1 MTYHGMMPRLL
12 GAILFC
18 ACTVASLAQQRAVH
32 ARASINL
39 SGYPEAVPTLQALG
53 ICLDHT
59 DLSPDQFVS
68 GDFSE
73 RDLDLARQAGFEVR
87 VEVADIGAFYA
98 ERAAQNAGITK
109 SFGEPGC
116 PGSETYPEPAHFV
129 LGSMG
134 GFYTWQEMQDQL
146 DSMVAHFPD
155 LISPKVSI
163 GTSHEGRPIHYVRIS
178 NDPNVDQAKP
188 EVLYDALHHAR
199 EPESAMQLYF
209 YMWYLLENYGTDPL
223 ATHIVN
229 TRELYFVPCVNP
241 DGYVYNETTDPL
253 GGGMWRKNRRDNG
266 DGSFGVDL
274 NRNYGYAWGIDD
286 LGSSPD
292 PSSDTYRGASAFSEP
307 EIQALR
313 DFIIGREFATRHS
326 HHCRGHLLLYPWGHI
341 NTLCPDSAVF
351 STYAQRMTE
360 DNGYHFGTTFE
371 ALYYLANGSATDW
384 SYGEQLAKPKIFG
397 YVPET
402 GTYVDGFWPQPDRIV
417 PLAQANM
424 EQNILLALF
433 AGPYAEVKDA
443 SPRVENSTTPSAAF
457 TLQSLGLQ
465 DGTFTVSV
473 EPLTNV
479 IAATGPQTFSGLDTL
494 ETVTA
499 SIGLT
504 LDPLI
509 ADGELFSY
517 VLVLDANNLI
527 LRDTVERVFGE
538 PLTAFSDNS
547 ATDDNWTGG
556 WSITNEDWF
565 SAPGSF
571 TDSELSNYNG
581 SDNNVWGLA
590 TPVNLSLATTAS
602 LEFMTRWTLQ
612 SELDHV
618 EVEAS
623 ADGFSWTALCGP
635 LSRPGAWAQW
645 EGEPVYDGKR
655 TDWTKERMDL
665 ADFVGGPFYLKFRLN
680 SDAQGEYDGF
690 YLDDVEVTITGDL
703 WTGINESTTSG
714 ATAQCHPSPAATST
728 TVYWALPVHAD
739 DAQWQLVDGHGA
751 VVLSRF
757 VQGRAGRLDVSVG
770 HLASGLYGY
779 RLVSNGQVMAHG
791 RLSVLSQ

>member
-1 MTYHGMMPRLL
+1 MTNHGMMPRLL

-32 ARASINL
+32 ARARINL
-39 SGYPEAVPTLQALG
+39 SGNPEAVHTLQALG

-59 DLSPDQFVS
+59 DLSPGRSVS

-87 VEVADIGAFYA
+87 VEVPDIGAFYA
-98 ERAAQNAGITK
+98 ERAALNAGIDK

-116 PGSETYPEPAHFV
+116 PGSGTYPPPAHFV
-129 LGSMG
+129 QGSMG
-134 GFYTWQEMQDQL
+134 AFYTWQQMQDQL
-146 DSMVAHFPD
+146 DSMVAHYPD
-155 LISPKVSI
+155 LISPKASI

-178 NDPNVDQAKP
+178 NNPNVDQGKP

-199 EPESAMQLYF
+199 EPESAMQLYYF
-209 YMWYLLENYGTDPL
+209 MWYLLENYGTDPI
-223 ATHIVN
+223 ATHILN

-286 LGSSPD
+286 IGSSPD
-292 PSSDTYRGASAFSEP
+292 PSSDVYRGPAAFSEP

-313 DFIIGREFATRHS
+313 DFIVGREFVTRHS
-326 HHCRGHLLLYPWGHI
+326 HHCRGHLLLYPWGHV

-371 ALYYLANGSATDW
+371 ALFYLANGSATDW
-384 SYGEQLAKPKIFG
+384 SYGEQVAKPKIFG

-402 GTYVDGFWPQPDRIV
+402 GTVNDGFWPAPQRIV

-424 EQNILLALF
+424 EQNLMLALF
-433 AGPYAEVKDA
+433 AGPYAEVKDV

-479 IAATGPQTFSGLDTL
+479 FAATGPQTFSGLDTL

-509 ADGELFSY
+509 ADGEPFSY

-527 LRDTVERVFGE
+527 LRDTIERVYGE

-547 ATDDNWTGG
+547 ATDDNWNGG
-556 WSITNEDWF
+556 WSVTNEDWY

-571 TDSELSNYNG
+571 TDSPLSNHG
-581 SDNNVWGLA
+581 AFDNNVWGLSA
-590 TPVNLSLATTAS
+590 PINLSLATTAT
-602 LEFMTRWTLQ
+602 LEFMARWTLQ

-618 EVEAS
+618 QVEAS
-623 ADGFSWTALCGP
+623 DNGVSWTTLCGTW
-635 LSRPGAWAQW
+635 SRPGAYDQLLD
-645 EGEPVYDGKR
+645 EPVYDGKR
-655 TDWTKERMDL
+655 TDWTPERMVMD
-665 ADFVGGPFYLKFRLN
+665 DFIGGPLYLNFRLR
-680 SDAQGEYDGF
+680 SDNQIEYDGF
-690 YLDDVEVTITGDL
+690 YLDDVLVTITGDV
-703 WTGINESTTSG
+703 WTGVAERTTGG
-714 ATAQCHPSPAATST
+714 ASAHCHPSPAITNT
-728 TVYWALPVHAD
+728 TLVWTLPRYSP
-739 DAQWQLVDGHGA
+739 DAQWQLLDGRGA
-751 VVLSRF
+751 VVLARP
-757 VQGRAGRLDVSVG
+757 VQGRAGRTDVPLG
-770 HLASGLYGY
+770 HLASGLYTY
-779 RLVSNGQVMAHG
+779 RLVADGQTMAHG
-791 RLSVLSQ
+791 RLSVLTH

>member
-1 MTYHGMMPRLL
+1 MRIMFTRLFLTCVLSSSVL
-12 GAILFC
+12 GA
-18 ACTVASLAQQRAVH
+18 LAQQRAVH
-32 ARASINL
+32 SRACINL
-39 SGYPEAVPTLQALG
+39 SGHADAVPTLQGLG

-59 DLSPDQFVS
+59 DLSPGNFVS

-98 ERAAQNAGITK
+98 ERAAHNTGADK

-146 DSMVAHFPD
+146 DSMVAHFPA
-155 LISPKVSI
+155 LISAKASI

-178 NDPNVDQAKP
+178 NNPNVDQAKP

-199 EPESAMQLYF
+199 EPESAMQLYYF
-209 YMWYLLENYGTDPL
+209 MWYLLENYGTDPL

-241 DGYVYNETTDPL
+241 DGYVHNETIAPM

-286 LGSSPD
+286 WGSSP
-292 PSSDTYRGASAFSEP
+292 STVSDTYRGPSAFSEP
-307 EIQALR
+307 ETQAMR
-313 DFIIGREFATRHS
+313 DFIVGREFVTRHS
-326 HHCRGHLLLYPWGHI
+326 HHCRGHLLLYPWGHV

-360 DNGYHFGTTFE
+360 DNGYHFGTTYE
-371 ALYYLANGSATDW
+371 ALFYLANGSATDW
-384 SYGEQLAKPKIFG
+384 SYGEQVAKPKIFG

-402 GTYVDGFWPQPDRIV
+402 GTYIDGFWPQPDRIV

-424 EQNILLALF
+424 EQNIMLALF
-433 AGPYAEVKDA
+433 AGAYAEVKDV
-443 SPRVENSTTPSAAF
+443 SPRVENSTTPSATFA
-457 TLQSLGLQ
+457 LQSLGLQ
-465 DGTFTVSV
+465 DGTFTISL
-473 EPLTNV
+473 EPLSNV

-509 ADGELFSY
+509 ADGESFSY

-527 LRDTVERVFGE
+527 LRDTIERVYGE

-556 WSITNEDWF
+556 WSLTNEDWF
-565 SAPGSF
+565 SAPSSF
-571 TDSELSNYNG
+571 TDSPLSNH
-581 SDNNVWGLA
+581 SAFENNAWGLA
-590 TPVNLSLATTAS
+590 VPINLSLATTAT
-602 LEFMTRWTLQ
+602 LEFMARWTLQ

-618 EVEAS
+618 QVEAS
-623 ADGFSWTALCGP
+623 DNGVSWTALCGTW
-635 LSRPGAWAQW
+635 SRPGTDTQL
-645 EGEPVYDGKR
+645 EDEPVYDGKR
-655 TDWTKERMDL
+655 TDWTLERMALD
-665 ADFVGGPFYLKFRLN
+665 DFIGGPLYLNFRLR
-680 SDAQGEYDGF
+680 SEDQIEYDGF
-690 YLDDVEVTITGDL
+690 YLDDVVVTITGDV
-703 WTGINESTTSG
+703 WTGVEQVATSG
-714 ATAQCHPSPAATST
+714 ASAQCHPSPATTSAT
-728 TVYWALPVHAD
+728 VFWALPEHPE
-739 DAQWQLVDGHGA
+739 DAQWQLVDGRGA
-751 VVLSRF
+751 VVLAHS
-757 VQGRAGRLDVSVG
+757 VLGRSGRLDVSVG
-770 HLASGLYGY
+770 HLASGLYSY
-779 RLVSNGQVMAHG
+779 RLVSNGLVRAHG
-791 RLSVLSQ
+791 RLSILPQ